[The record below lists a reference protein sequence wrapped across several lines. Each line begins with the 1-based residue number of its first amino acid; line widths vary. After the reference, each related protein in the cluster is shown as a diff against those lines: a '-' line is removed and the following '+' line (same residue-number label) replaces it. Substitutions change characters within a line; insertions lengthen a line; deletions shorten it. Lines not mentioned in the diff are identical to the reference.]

1 MDFELV
7 IVCGRLGSLQMRPI
21 ILDEIRKAQSNDEF
35 LTEIRERMKN
45 KPQTEFASN
54 QEGTLEFK
62 GRTCVLKVPILREQ
76 LLEEAH
82 QTPYSMHHG
91 VTKMYQDLKR

>member
-1 MDFELV
+1 MESAIYEWVYCSLINEL
-7 IVCGRLGSLQMRPI
+7 
-21 ILDEIRKAQSNDEF
+21 RKAQSNDEF
-35 LTEIRERMKN
+35 LIEIRERMKN

-62 GRTCVLKVPILREQ
+62 GRACVPDGPNFKEQ

-82 QTPYSMHHG
+82 QTP
-91 VTKMYQDLKR
+91 